1 MISKLRKRKL
11 HPSIL
16 ELMFSL
22 PKTIWFN
29 FKILPFNKALKLP
42 FFVSCHT
49 KIKGVNKQNFICN
62 IQRPSFGY
70 CRIGISGSE
79 TGLLIKNKSLLY
91 IHNGG
96 KIIVNGSICLSR
108 GCYVEANNGV
118 IVFGNNVK
126 ANTGFYIESEKSKIV
141 IGDDCSFGWNCVV
154 KNCDGHRIISG
165 GAELNNNGDI
175 HIGNHCWICSEASLL
190 KNAYLPGNCVLAY
203 KSLLTKKISDKQN
216 CLYAGFPAK
225 IVKEN
230 IEWEI

>member
-1 MISKLRKRKL
+1 MASKLRKRKI
-11 HPSIL
+11 HPSIW

-29 FKILPFNKALKLP
+29 FKVLPFKKALKLP

-49 KIKGVNKQNFICN
+49 KVKGVNKHNFICDIKN
-62 IQRPSFGY
+62 PSFGL

-96 KIIVNGSICLSR
+96 KIFVNGSVCLSR

-126 ANTGFYIESEKSKIV
+126 MNTGFYIESEKSKIE
-141 IGDDCSFGWNCVV
+141 IGNDCSFGWNCVV
-154 KNCDGHRIISG
+154 KNCDGHKIISDG
-165 GAELNNNGDI
+165 VELENSGDI
-175 HIGNHCWICSEASLL
+175 HIGNRCWICSEASLL
-190 KNAYLPGNCVLAY
+190 KNAYLPDNCVLAY
-203 KSLLTKKISDKQN
+203 KSLLTKKLSDKQS
-216 CLYAGFPAK
+216 CLYAGFPAR

-230 IEWEI
+230 IKWDI